1 MTLWMTVTMD
11 DLELPTAVADSATEL
26 AKIVGISANSL
37 MSRYSKHIHGKIEKC
52 PFRKVKIEEG
62 EDDG

>member
-1 MTLWMTVTMD
+1 MTVTMD
-11 DLELPTAVADSATEL
+11 EYELPTAVADSAVEL
-26 AKIVGISANSL
+26 AKIVGTTPNSL

-62 EDDG
+62 DIDD

>member
-11 DLELPTAVADSATEL
+11 EYELPTAVADSAVEL
-26 AKIVGISANSL
+26 AKIVGISPNSL
-37 MSRYSKHIHGKIEKC
+37 MSRYSKFCKGKIKKS

-62 EDDG
+62 DD